1 MIIIIFF
8 CNNYFFLLQR
18 FFGLFKISTEKGV
31 LWAVVF
37 SLFLL
42 SPLNNYI
49 HHTSTA
55 LHSNATD
62 HFTFY
67 TTLTNPLSLFTVS
80 RILFVLHKL
89 HDMLSAN
96 KQRYTS
102 LMKGLRMHLVVG
114 GNSATNLM
122 YTKSNGR
129 STLFLSLPQYKAQ
142 M

>member
-1 MIIIIFF
+1 MA
-8 CNNYFFLLQR
+8 CLKLVLNR
-18 FFGLFKISTEKGV
+18 KGV

-49 HHTSTA
+49 HHTSTYTA

-67 TTLTNPLSLFTVS
+67 TTLTSSLSLFTVS